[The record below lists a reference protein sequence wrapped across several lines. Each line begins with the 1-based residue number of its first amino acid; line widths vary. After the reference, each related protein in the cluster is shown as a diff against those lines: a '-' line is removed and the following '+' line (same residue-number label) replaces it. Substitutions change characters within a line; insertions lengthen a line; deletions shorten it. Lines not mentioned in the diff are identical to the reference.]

1 MANNYEEANSADTKI
16 LEELLNDERYE
27 HLKNYEINVKMFYKY
42 GKYDKNDEL
51 KAPALTKN
59 GIAIPAQIK
68 LVSAFNRITD
78 DVDVKI
84 IINYEMW
91 QELSDDERI
100 SVLDNLLYSIQTKE
114 DKNGEPLFI
123 SEDCDKI
130 QLKLRKPDF
139 LIEGFVDVLREHKTN
154 YLPWKDAHHISDMI

>member
-1 MANNYEEANSADTKI
+1 MSANYEDVTVKDEQMLFK
-16 LEELLNDERYE
+16 LLNEDRYVP
-27 HLKNYEINVKMFYKY
+27 LKTYQVNFKMFYKY